1 MRAGN
6 GGALLNADVALLVIG
21 GSAIA
26 GFVSGLAGFAFG
38 LVAMVFW
45 AWSLPPQAIGPML
58 VVGSLVGQLLT
69 AHTVRRHIK
78 PKLVGPFIAGGFI
91 GVPIGAAL
99 LPIIDPVSFR
109 TGVGLL
115 LIVYCGLM
123 LAARSLPTITR
134 GGAWAD
140 GGIGVV
146 GGILGGIAG
155 LVGPAPTI
163 WCMLRGH
170 DKSTQR
176 AICQSFFIAMQM
188 LTLVTYA
195 LTGLIHRDTLVL
207 VAWMLPSAMVFAWI
221 GSRLY
226 LRLSDLAFRR
236 MLLVLLFAS
245 GIALSGSAITHL
257 L

>member
-1 MRAGN
+1 
-6 GGALLNADVALLVIG
+6 LTLQLALLVIG

-45 AWSLPPQAIGPML
+45 AWTLPPQAIGPML
-58 VVGSLVGQLLT
+58 VVGSLAGQLLT
-69 AHTVRRHIK
+69 VHTVRGQIRVRTIA
-78 PKLVGPFIAGGFI
+78 PFIAGGFV

-99 LPIIDPVSFR
+99 LPHLDATAFR
-109 TGVGLL
+109 IGVGIL
-115 LIVYCGLM
+115 LIVYCGVM
-123 LAARSLPTITR
+123 LAAKNLPRVTA

-140 GGIGVV
+140 GGIGVA

-170 DKSTQR
+170 SKDLQR
-176 AICQSFFIAMQM
+176 AICQSFFIAMQAQ
-188 LTLVTYA
+188 TLVMYS
-195 LTGLIHRDTLVL
+195 LTGLIGRQTLTL
-207 VAWMLPSAMVFAWI
+207 FAWMVPSTLVFAWL

-226 LRLSDLAFRR
+226 LRVSDTAFKRI
-236 MLLVLLFAS
+236 LLVLLFAS
-245 GIALSGSAITHL
+245 GAALLGTSL
-257 L
+257 LHALR